1 MDTMQREQERERRRQ
16 EVGKRAGKR
25 QRGRRVRL
33 QFVLGS
39 HSASIH
45 PVTGSSNWIAEGQ
58 VGRGRGW
65 GLEKKRK
72 GGGGNGSGVMGYKEC
87 SPGKCAGCWRHAVL
101 LMRRGG
107 WLWRLALGC
116 FLHQQNGCLSPSTVS
131 TFIFVSHFIRMALEP
146 WNISVWVDIIRSS
159 SQQEWTSV

>member
-1 MDTMQREQERERRRQ
+1 MDTLQREQERERRRQ

-58 VGRGRGW
+58 VGRGRGR
-65 GLEKKRK
+65 GLEEKRK
-72 GGGGNGSGVMGYKEC
+72 GGGGEWKRGDGVQRMQSRKMCRLLTSRCLIDEERRLTLTARPGLFSASAKWLLVAKHRIHIYFCITFHPNGFRTLKYLRVSGYNQIQLT
-87 SPGKCAGCWRHAVL
+87 AR
-101 LMRRGG
+101 
-107 WLWRLALGC
+107 
-116 FLHQQNGCLSPSTVS
+116 
-131 TFIFVSHFIRMALEP
+131 
-146 WNISVWVDIIRSS
+146 VD
-159 SQQEWTSV
+159 